1 MPFLSSVDR
10 LKARAEFLLKR
21 LSVVPSDR
29 QSGAPLRSL
38 GSKGGHDYVTAWSDS
53 AAYLF
58 DIPTAI
64 LRICEEMEDR
74 AVVPHSEMRRWQIDL
89 GDITRDPFNGRRW

>member
-1 MPFLSSVDR
+1 M
-10 LKARAEFLLKR
+10 
-21 LSVVPSDR
+21 
-29 QSGAPLRSL
+29 
-38 GSKGGHDYVTAWSDS
+38 TAWSDS

-74 AVVPHSEMRRWQIDL
+74 TVVPHSEMRRWQIEM
-89 GDITRDPFNGRRW
+89 GDVTRDPFDGRRW